1 MIPVYAFVAGDTL
14 GLVVLLDEDQTM
26 VSVAER
32 LQASASV
39 RVAPRRG
46 LMVLHQGRPVDPY
59 ATVASL
65 GVRPLDRI
73 DLVEGEGG

>member
-1 MIPVYAFVAGDTL
+1 MIPVYAFAVGDTL
-14 GLVVLLDEDQTM
+14 GLVILLDEDQTM
-26 VSVAER
+26 GSVAQL

-39 RVAPRRG
+39 RVAPRSG
-46 LMVLHQGRPVDPY
+46 FVVLHEGRPVDPC

-73 DLVEGEGG
+73 DLVEPESP